1 MDRAMSRLYL
11 ILTERL
17 EGSRKPIHS
26 LNELFAG
33 KHPTVLKNYNNGG
46 EEASFTSVFD

>member
-26 LNELFAG
+26 LIGLFAG
-33 KHPTVLKNYNNGG
+33 NHPLMLKNYNKKI
-46 EEASFTSVFD
+46 